1 LKAARLEK
9 FDGPIALVAEEL
21 PAGFA
26 LAAPNALI
34 KQGENDIVLELTAPL
49 AVAEG
54 DYSFRI
60 VGTGTHSLQPGR
72 TSLELTLR
80 VVKPVAGAADRGG
93 VTAAETSPASGA
105 GK

>member
-1 LKAARLEK
+1 
-9 FDGPIALVAEEL
+9 
-21 PAGFA
+21 
-26 LAAPNALI
+26 LI

-72 TSLELTLR
+72 ASLDLTLR
-80 VVKPVAGAADRGG
+80 VVKPVAGAADRSG
-93 VTAAETSPASGA
+93 VTAAETSPANGA